1 MTRDKILEMYFKA
14 MNEQVLYGEEDLGF
28 SRGLTFFCK
37 AALVE
42 LYNEEQEIEKA
53 VQNAESAP
61 KSHRGKGIAMP
72 EEDVKRI
79 YNLADLGKSQIEIA
93 RIVGCSPG
101 AVCRR
106 LKGYKRKNLSEPTK
120 GVVDWIRDLSGEG
133 LPLNEIAERVGYS
146 ESVVAKYA
154 GGSAE

>member
-1 MTRDKILEMYFKA
+1 MTRDKILEIYFKA
-14 MNEQVLYGEEDLGF
+14 MNEQVLYGEESLGF

-42 LYNEEQEIEKA
+42 LYNEELELEKA
-53 VQNAESAP
+53 VQNAESEP
-61 KSHRGKGIAMP
+61 KSHRGRGIAMT

-79 YNLADLGKSQIEIA
+79 YNLADMGKTQTEIA

-106 LKGYKRKNLSEPTK
+106 LKGYKRKNMSEPTK
-120 GVVDWIRDLSGEG
+120 GVADWIRDLASEG
-133 LPLNEIAERVGYS
+133 LPVKEIAERVGYS

-154 GGSAE
+154 GGNAE

>member
-1 MTRDKILEMYFKA
+1 MTRDKILEIYFKA
-14 MNEQVLYGEEDLGF
+14 MNEQVLYGEESLGF

-42 LYNEEQEIEKA
+42 LYNEELELEKA
-53 VQNAESAP
+53 VQNAESEP
-61 KSHRGKGIAMP
+61 KSHRGRGIAMT

-79 YNLADLGKSQIEIA
+79 YNLADLGKTQIEIA

-101 AVCRR
+101 AVCRG

-120 GVVDWIRDLSGEG
+120 GVVDWIRDLAGEG
-133 LPLNEIAERVGYS
+133 LPVKEIAERVGYA

-154 GGSAE
+154 GGNAE